1 MEHNEG
7 NADVIRST
15 RNLLSLL
22 TSQSGSAAGP
32 SQDNVR
38 LQFRV
43 REQLFKHGQVLPWV
57 FYQRTGGGKGGER
70 FSAATTVLGK
80 PAKVKPF
87 IFYLLPRQYDRTPKE
102 QNQLLHTQAGLGRRT
117 AYIDEN
123 ATYNEISAQLK
134 ELYPQLKELTG
145 GWLIYKA
152 SGDVAVG
159 EGVTRYF
166 FSAIIQRLKA
176 GFSINLGHIERTCLF
191 EGEPGHL
198 VPLSSQFLIEGD
210 MFLVAGRMLGHS
222 FLHGGPRL
230 PGLSRA
236 IVRVLRG
243 DSPETA
249 TVQIEDCPDHDIREI
264 IKLVDGDDELREDE
278 CQAVLESFLGSTWP
292 NQYKQKVAL

>member
-43 REQLFKHGQVLPWV
+43 REQLFKHGQ
-57 FYQRTGGGKGGER
+57 
-70 FSAATTVLGK
+70 
-80 PAKVKPF
+80 
-87 IFYLLPRQYDRTPKE
+87 E

-166 FSAIIQRLKA
+166 FPAIIQRLKA